1 MNEFIKDY
9 LRNFSFYLWLTLL
22 LVFAAWLIDVGPF
35 LLIFHVCLAISM
47 GTSVI
52 VTLVERADFE
62 CEDLIQNV
70 ILTLW
75 SIIEFAVILNLFE

>member
-1 MNEFIKDY
+1 
-9 LRNFSFYLWLTLL
+9 
-22 LVFAAWLIDVGPF
+22 
-35 LLIFHVCLAISM
+35 M

-62 CEDLIQNV
+62 HEDLIQNV

-75 SIIEFAVILNLFE
+75 SIIEFAVILNLF